1 MLKQKMKK
9 LQQKDGIE
17 NKDDDKT
24 NEDKGDNNR
33 DEETNKDKSDNNKED
48 DKANKHE
55 ADNKDDNETNKDKAD
70 NNNDESGS
78 YEFTLAE
85 IYSDADDSLPTFEL
99 FIDACSQKF
108 SSPPSRQNKH
118 TNEHKRKETI
128 DNEKKKRQRREA
140 AKRATS
146 TKSQKEAEKQ
156 SIVIQQI
163 DKHRWNN
170 RQNNYEITVTFS
182 DGSTSTA
189 LKEAI
194 IEDLEDAENIQL
206 WYDYVK
212 TTGLDFSRR
221 PEKKTQKE
229 TTPKITA
236 KPFKCVADHTD
247 IMNFQNE
254 EFPDYFQPCRRLEKT
269 KCHICHVCIMPKPK
283 QPVLVCKNVAQGCK
297 VGYCQEHMW
306 ENQSDRTRRRRKLK

>member
-33 DEETNKDKSDNNKED
+33 DEETNKDESDNNKEDGEANKHEAGNNKED
-48 DKANKHE
+48 DKANKDE
-55 ADNKDDNETNKDKAD
+55 ADNKDDDETNKDKAD

-78 YEFTLAE
+78 DEFTLSE
-85 IYSDADDSLPTFEL
+85 IYSDSDDSLPSLEL
-99 FIDACSQKF
+99 FIDACLQKF

-118 TNEHKRKETI
+118 TNERKQKETI
-128 DNEKKKRQRREA
+128 DNKKKKWQRREA

-156 SIVIQQI
+156 SIVIRQI

-206 WYDYVK
+206 WLDYD
-212 TTGLDFSRR
+212 L
-221 PEKKTQKE
+221 
-229 TTPKITA
+229 
-236 KPFKCVADHTD
+236 
-247 IMNFQNE
+247 
-254 EFPDYFQPCRRLEKT
+254 
-269 KCHICHVCIMPKPK
+269 
-283 QPVLVCKNVAQGCK
+283 
-297 VGYCQEHMW
+297 
-306 ENQSDRTRRRRKLK
+306 